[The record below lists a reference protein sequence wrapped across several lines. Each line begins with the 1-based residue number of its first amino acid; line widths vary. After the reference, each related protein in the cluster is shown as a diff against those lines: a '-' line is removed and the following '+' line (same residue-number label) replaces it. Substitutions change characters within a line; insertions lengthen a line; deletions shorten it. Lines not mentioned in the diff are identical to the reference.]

1 MSPLMMRFFTLVG
14 IALAAASM
22 QMKARAAPLGEPQV
36 QQAQAGSLA
45 QLKALAG
52 RDGRTP

>member
-22 QMKARAAPLGEPQV
+22 QMKARAQAPDAV
-36 QQAQAGSLA
+36 QASQAQPVPLA
-45 QLKALAG
+45 V
-52 RDGRTP
+52 RTTH

>member
-22 QMKARAAPLGEPQV
+22 QMKARAEAPATSAVQQV
-36 QQAQAGSLA
+36 QADC
-45 QLKALAG
+45 
-52 RDGRTP
+52 RHN

>member
-22 QMKARAAPLGEPQV
+22 QMKARAETLAVPEARQV
-36 QQAQAGSLA
+36 QAADCQ
-45 QLKALAG
+45 
-52 RDGRTP
+52 TN

>member
-22 QMKARAAPLGEPQV
+22 QMKARAGTLGGPEV
-36 QQAQAGSLA
+36 QQLPAVISSHVAQ
-45 QLKALAG
+45 Q
-52 RDGRTP
+52 DWRTT

>member
-22 QMKARAAPLGEPQV
+22 QMKARSETLATPEAQQV
-36 QQAQAGSLA
+36 QVA
-45 QLKALAG
+45 
-52 RDGRTP
+52 DCHTN

>member
-22 QMKARAAPLGEPQV
+22 QSRARAETTSVPEVRVV
-36 QQAQAGSLA
+36 QAAAQAVRPHSLPSA
-45 QLKALAG
+45 
-52 RDGRTP
+52 

>member
-22 QMKARAAPLGEPQV
+22 QSKARADSVVVEPAQQV
-36 QQAQAGSLA
+36 QSVGW
-45 QLKALAG
+45 
-52 RDGRTP
+52 RTT

>member
-22 QMKARAAPLGEPQV
+22 QLKARADTPAQPH
-36 QQAQAGSLA
+36 AQAACVATVAWRS
-45 QLKALAG
+45 
-52 RDGRTP
+52 

>member
-22 QMKARAAPLGEPQV
+22 QMKARAASLDGANPLAAPV
-36 QQAQAGSLA
+36 AILAQASRA
-45 QLKALAG
+45 S
-52 RDGRTP
+52 

>member
-22 QMKARAAPLGEPQV
+22 QMKARAETLGGPQALQV
-36 QQAQAGSLA
+36 QAAIPI
-45 QLKALAG
+45 QLKA
-52 RDGRTP
+52 

>member
-22 QMKARAAPLGEPQV
+22 QMKARAGTVAAAAAPQV
-36 QQAQAGSLA
+36 QACTPAQPHAGF
-45 QLKALAG
+45 
-52 RDGRTP
+52 RP

>member
-22 QMKARAAPLGEPQV
+22 QMKARAGTVMAEAAPQV
-36 QQAQAGSLA
+36 QACTVAQPQAGDRA
-45 QLKALAG
+45 
-52 RDGRTP
+52 